1 MKAWGLTRGLFVRI
15 AVVAAVGLTVYVT
28 YFLYVLITCG
38 AIIRL
43 LQRDV
48 LLEDLRDQESDADR
62 CIKPEFMVTIGIC
75 THLGC
80 VPLADAGEFDGA
92 FCPCHGYVCL
102 IFGYR
107 LSLWRARPVGH
118 MLEG

>member
-1 MKAWGLTRGLFVRI
+1 M
-15 AVVAAVGLTVYVT
+15 
-28 YFLYVLITCG
+28 
-38 AIIRL
+38 
-43 LQRDV
+43 

-92 FCPCHGYVCL
+92 FCPCHGYVC
-102 IFGYR
+102 FSPFCFFEYR
-107 LSLWRARPVGH
+107 LSLGGERLVGH
-118 MLEG
+118 VFCMYALEGLR